1 MMELRPYLSPA
12 EHLDDS
18 LELVRLLLLR
28 HVLRHWYRLTD
39 SSGKLNDLFVSL
51 EEARQT
57 LIAGFGQL
65 RPTAFAQMPDL
76 PLVEQSIAE
85 QRASMRA
92 REAISITRLPLLQ
105 IARAFALDALSVNVL
120 QVLAAVQL
128 ELSLH
133 RAATFAWADATTKVP
148 TLGFVAE
155 LIADDRDALRQAQ
168 RLASPLSPLRRF
180 HLTSFQHD
188 DRWGRDTPDLF
199 LRLSLPQRILQHL
212 LADSPGSPDSPIQTQ
227 NPHLSDPLLARLLR
241 RHDRPVSPED
251 VGLSDALA
259 DHIKH
264 LLHPQEIPSPSPQPA
279 PSPLSSE
286 PPAPARKTAKKK
298 PAAPVPP
305 SPEPTPPPTPLQTVQ
320 PSYIDA
326 QPWIVFTGSA
336 PSEHSDVLRAVMHP
350 EQPLIEVSLESQIVH
365 GRPQV
370 EDFARWIS
378 LGLREAKLV
387 DALPLV
393 SLGDLLEQEELRP
406 ALMTALS
413 QTLSNLN
420 MTVCLSARQTIAPL
434 QQLLG
439 AAPVIA
445 IPPPSPAM
453 RFTLWRHHLA
463 SPLTPDTQ
471 AFWLIIDDVA
481 HRYTLSPRTIASAAH
496 SAITR
501 ASTRAAT
508 NPITNPQ
515 APPHT
520 LQPEDIF
527 ISIRHRIEHQLSL
540 LAEPFSSNL
549 SWNDLV
555 LPDDISGRL
564 QEMIAYGRNERRV
577 NDEWG
582 FARINAYGRGLTALF
597 SGHPGTGKTLTA
609 AIIARE
615 LGCELFRVDLSR
627 VVNKY
632 IGETEKNLA
641 KIFDEAER
649 SRAAL
654 LFDEADSLFAKRTGV
669 KSSNDRY
676 ANLEVNFLLQ
686 RMEHFDGVSIL
697 TTNLSNEIDEAFM
710 RRIKFRLHFPIPDEA
725 TREKLWQ
732 RMIPPQAPIAP
743 DVDWTYLAESFEL
756 APGHIKNAVLR
767 AAFSAAQRK
776 QTRIEHIDLFDAATV
791 ESREM
796 GKLIRD

>member
-1 MMELRPYLSPA
+1 MHPRPYLSSA

-18 LELVRLLLLR
+18 LELVRRLLLR
-28 HVLRHWYRLTD
+28 HILRHWYRLTD
-39 SSGKLNDLFVSL
+39 SAGKLSDVFVSL

-57 LIAGFGQL
+57 LLAGFGTL
-65 RPTAFAQMPDL
+65 RPTEFVPMPDL
-76 PLVEQSIAE
+76 SAVEEAIQGLRAE
-85 QRASMRA
+85 MRA
-92 REAISITRLPLLQ
+92 REAISVVALPLLQ
-105 IARAFALDALSVNVL
+105 LARAFSLDALSVSAL
-120 QVLAAVQL
+120 QVLAAIQL
-128 ELSLH
+128 EVSLH
-133 RAATFAWADATTKVP
+133 RAASFAWADGAVKVP
-148 TLGFVAE
+148 TLGFIAE
-155 LIADDRDALRQAQ
+155 VIADDRDALRRAQ
-168 RLASPLSPLRRF
+168 RISSPLSPLRRF
-180 HLTSFQHD
+180 HLLSFQHD

-199 LRLSLPQRILQHL
+199 LRLSLPQRVLQHL
-212 LADSPGSPDSPIQTQ
+212 LDADTDTP
-227 NPHLSDPLLARLLR
+227 NPHMTDPLLSRLIQR
-241 RHDRPVSPED
+241 YDRPLSPED
-251 VGLSDALA
+251 IGIAPALA
-259 DHIKH
+259 AH
-264 LLHPQEIPSPSPQPA
+264 LRAEILPTEGA
-279 PSPLSSE
+279 H
-286 PPAPARKTAKKK
+286 AVAR
-298 PAAPVPP
+298 
-305 SPEPTPPPTPLQTVQ
+305 
-320 PSYIDA
+320 
-326 QPWIVFTGSA
+326 PWVMLTGSM
-336 PSEHSDVLRAVMHP
+336 PSEHADALRAVMHP
-350 EQPLIEVSLESQIVH
+350 EQPLIEVSLESQVIH

-370 EDFARWIS
+370 DDFARWIS

-387 DALPLV
+387 NALPLL
-393 SLGDLLEQEELRP
+393 SLSDMLEQEELRP
-406 ALMTALS
+406 ALMTALA
-413 QTLSNLN
+413 QTLSGLN

-439 AAPVIA
+439 AAPVIS
-445 IPPPSPAM
+445 IPPPPPPM

-463 SPLTPDTQ
+463 SSITPDAQ
-471 AFWLIIDDVA
+471 AFWLMVDDVA

-496 SAITR
+496 SALTR
-501 ASTRAAT
+501 AMNRAAT
-508 NPITNPQ
+508 NPSSGPAQ
-515 APPHT
+515 LLPD
-520 LQPEDIF
+520 DIL

-549 SWNDLV
+549 TWNDLV
-555 LPDDISGRL
+555 LPDDISARL

-582 FARINAYGRGLTALF
+582 FGRINAYGRGLTAMF

-627 VVNKY
+627 IVNKY

-654 LFDEADSLFAKRTGV
+654 LFDEADSLFGKRTSV

-732 RMIPPQAPIAP
+732 RMVPPQAPIAP
-743 DVDWTYLAESFEL
+743 DVDWSYLAECFEL

-776 QTRIEHIDLFDAATV
+776 QSRIEYVDLFEAATV
-791 ESREM
+791 ESREL

>member
-1 MMELRPYLSPA
+1 MIELLPYLSPA

-28 HVLRHWYRLTD
+28 HILRHWYRLTD

-76 PLVEQSIAE
+76 PLVEQEIAE
-85 QRASMRA
+85 KRISMRS
-92 REAISITRLPLLQ
+92 REAISVARLPLLQ
-105 IARAFALDALSVNVL
+105 LARAFSLDPLSVNVL

-155 LIADDRDALRQAQ
+155 LIADDREALRQAQ

-212 LADSPGSPDSPIQTQ
+212 LDADPEAPTQTHTPTQ
-227 NPHLSDPLLARLLR
+227 NPHLADPLLARLLR
-241 RHDRPVSPED
+241 RYDRPISPED
-251 VGLSDALA
+251 IGLSDSLTE
-259 DHIKH
+259 HVK
-264 LLHPQEIPSPSPQPA
+264 LLIQPPPLPPPPSSAEPPTPSPA
-279 PSPLSSE
+279 P
-286 PPAPARKTAKKK
+286 RKTTKKK
-298 PAAPVPP
+298 PASPPPPPSPPATPPVPP
-305 SPEPTPPPTPLQTVQ
+305 TASPFTQ
-320 PSYIDA
+320 S
-326 QPWIVFTGSA
+326 WIVFTGSA

-370 EDFARWIS
+370 EDFVRWIS

-387 DALPLV
+387 DALPLI

-406 ALMTALS
+406 PLMTALS
-413 QTLSNLN
+413 QTLQNLD

-439 AAPVIA
+439 AAPVIS
-445 IPPPSPAM
+445 IPPPSPPM

-463 SPLTPDTQ
+463 SPITPDTQ

-501 ASTRAAT
+501 ATTRAAT
-508 NPITNPQ
+508 NPHSGP
-515 APPHT
+515 AL
-520 LQPEDIF
+520 LQPDDIF

-540 LAEPFSSNL
+540 LAEPFSSPL

-582 FARINAYGRGLTALF
+582 FAKINAYGRGLTALF

-627 VVNKY
+627 IVNKY

-743 DVDWTYLAESFEL
+743 DVDWTYLAEAFEL